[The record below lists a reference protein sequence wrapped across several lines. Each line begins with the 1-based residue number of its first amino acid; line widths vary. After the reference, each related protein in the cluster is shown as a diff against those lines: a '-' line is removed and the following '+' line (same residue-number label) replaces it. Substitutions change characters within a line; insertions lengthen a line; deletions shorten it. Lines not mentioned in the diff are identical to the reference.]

1 MMIDAVRMI
10 CAVMTGTMMIS
21 AVMTGA
27 VMIGAV
33 RSDVM
38 ISVVISRTVMV
49 GAMIGAMMIN
59 MMIGATMINMMIGAT
74 MIHAVGVTTPLPPLL
89 MFIARYERFMVT
101 LLVTAGGTVVM
112 IFMMR
117 WIVMSRRCMLLP
129 MALTPTS
136 IFQAPQTT
144 SLEL

>member
-1 MMIDAVRMI
+1 MMIDAMRMI

-21 AVMTGA
+21 AM
-27 VMIGAV
+27 MIAAV
-33 RSDVM
+33 RSDMM
-38 ISVVISRTVMV
+38 ISIMIRRIVMV
-49 GAMIGAMMIN
+49 GA
-59 MMIGATMINMMIGAT
+59 MIGATMINMMIGA
-74 MIHAVGVTTPLPPLL
+74 MMSRAMGVTTPLPPLL

-136 IFQAPQTT
+136 IFQAPRTT